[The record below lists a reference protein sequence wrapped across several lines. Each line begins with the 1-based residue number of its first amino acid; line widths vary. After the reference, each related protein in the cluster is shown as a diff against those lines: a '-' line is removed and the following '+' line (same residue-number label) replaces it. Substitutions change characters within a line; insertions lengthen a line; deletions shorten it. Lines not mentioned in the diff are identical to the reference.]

1 MIVADS
7 TQFPHNVVDLLVTRF
22 ELIDTDLAEAVFA
35 RPLRP
40 SDPVQAIGVNAV
52 LWTPEQE
59 SLEMRGMHNMEA
71 SLNRY
76 LITVQ
81 GFIKDMDEERGLNV
95 HSTLARLLRSILY
108 NDAPL
113 REALVSLTAIPS
125 IGKVEAP
132 QRWGVRQ
139 QRFFSNE
146 LDATWLYLSVLE
158 FWLETET
165 R

>member
-1 MIVADS
+1 MIVADE
-7 TQFPHNVVDLLVTRF
+7 TMFPQNVVEILKLRFTLMDADLFV
-22 ELIDTDLAEAVFA
+22 VA
-35 RPLRP
+35 RPLKAT
-40 SDPVQAIGVNAV
+40 DPNQSVGIIASQWVPN
-52 LWTPEQE
+52 EE
-59 SLEMRGMHNMEA
+59 SLEMRGLGSMEPT
-71 SLNRY
+71 LNRY

-81 GFIKDMDEERGLNV
+81 AFVKDMDEERGLNT
-95 HSTLARLLRSILY
+95 HSVLSRLIRSILY

-113 REALVSLTAIPS
+113 RQALASLSATLD
-125 IGKVEAP
+125 GRVEAP

-146 LDATWLYLSVLE
+146 LDATWLYLSNLE